1 MKLIVYMLQIKEK
14 NRPDFIE
21 LENNIQ
27 QIYYNKENKENKD
40 K

>member
-1 MKLIVYMLQIKEK
+1 MLQIKEK

-27 QIYYNKENKENKD
+27 QNYYNKDNKNNKD

>member
-1 MKLIVYMLQIKEK
+1 MLQIKEK

-27 QIYYNKENKENKD
+27 QNYYHKDSNNKD